1 MNNKLNAN
9 PQQRPGGVRILLLWP
24 GESTLFSYMKE
35 FHLQPTLHPNM
46 WLNILCLL
54 WNDGVG
60 ERENLPAAPRTRTRT
75 RTNTNSLRGLW
86 RSGPVSSSS
95 KPRSS
100 HCTRRRGTIPAFMF
114 HTYTHTENPMF
125 TITGQEWKGATSC
138 GRPEQVTQQVESFFV
153 FKGLL
158 VFFWCF
164 FFF

>member
-1 MNNKLNAN
+1 MAF
-9 PQQRPGGVRILLLWP
+9 
-24 GESTLFSYMKE
+24 ESFSSDPVSPLCFLIWRNFTSNQLYIQTCGWISS
-35 FHLQPTLHPNM
+35 F
-46 WLNILCLL
+46 CLL

-158 VFFWCF
+158 VFFLVF
-164 FFF
+164 FFFLEFRSMFII